1 MSDRDT
7 ERELDR
13 LRREA
18 RAGLKVCPLCGYMG
32 TESKGEILKIIRAFV
47 EQVGAITADN
57 HRRMNAELLARL
69 DEMEESL

>member
-1 MSDRDT
+1 MGDSDT
-7 ERELDR
+7 ERELER

-57 HRRMNAELLARL
+57 HRRMTEELLAEL
-69 DEMEESL
+69 DRMEERL